1 MNTIARFVLDA
12 IFWYATGYGVMTVIL
27 LPKHRWRIL
36 IAASTALTAFAIRGS
51 LT

>member
-1 MNTIARFVLDA
+1 MNGIARFVLDA

-27 LPKHRWRIL
+27 LPRHRWQIL
-36 IAASTALTAFAIRGS
+36 ISTSAALSAFAIRKY